1 MTCTFIMKC
10 CKVDEIKKQIRR
22 ALRPGLSIARLGIS
36 FVKSAGKPKVF
47 CIGRN
52 KTGTT
57 SIAKALKE
65 LNFIV
70 AEQRPAEL
78 LIHDWARRDFRRI
91 IRFCHTAQAFQDIPF
106 SLPFTFQAL
115 DMRFPGSKFILTV
128 RDNPEQWYSSVTRFH
143 AKLFGGG
150 EIPSCDDL
158 KKAQYR
164 YAGWMYENIRAV
176 YGTPD
181 ANPYDKMTLINQ
193 YNSHNQ
199 SVIEYFRH
207 RPNDLLV
214 LNISQEGAYQRF
226 CEFLDKPR
234 LRQSFPW
241 ENKTADKAVRRTAGR
256 PK

>member
-1 MTCTFIMKC
+1 
-10 CKVDEIKKQIRR
+10 VDEIKKQIRR

-57 SIAKALKE
+57 SIAKALKK
-65 LNFIV
+65 LDFIV
-70 AEQRPAEL
+70 SRQRPAEM

-91 IRFCHTAQAFQDIPF
+91 IRFCHTAQAFQDVPF
-106 SLPFTFQAL
+106 SLPYTFQAL

-128 RDNPEQWYSSVTRFH
+128 RDNPEQWYASLTRFH
-143 AKLFGGG
+143 AKLFGRGN
-150 EIPSCDDL
+150 IPSCGDL
-158 KKAQYR
+158 KKAQYCYPGWAYEVFR
-164 YAGWMYENIRAV
+164 AIYA
-176 YGTPD
+176 TPD
-181 ANPYDKMTLINQ
+181 AKLYDKMTLINQ
-193 YNSHNQ
+193 YNTHNQ

-214 LNISQEGAYQRF
+214 LNVSQEGAYQRF
-226 CEFLDKPR
+226 CEFLDKPC

-241 ENKTADKAVRRTAGR
+241 ENKTADIATRTTR
-256 PK
+256 